1 MNALTRR
8 FTAAV
13 LVALLALAAGC
24 ATVQMASP
32 EDDARGKTFAV
43 RAGKA
48 NLYVYRNETFGA
60 AIPMTVSLDGR
71 VAGQSAAQTYFLF
84 EVDPG
89 THEVASHAEDASTLK
104 VTAEA
109 GKSVYVWQEVKMGFW
124 MARSLLQQV
133 DEETGRK
140 GVAECTRAKSNF

>member
-8 FTAAV
+8 FSAAV

-48 NLYVYRNETFGA
+48 NL
-60 AIPMTVSLDGR
+60 
-71 VAGQSAAQTYFLF
+71 
-84 EVDPG
+84 
-89 THEVASHAEDASTLK
+89 
-104 VTAEA
+104 
-109 GKSVYVWQEVKMGFW
+109 
-124 MARSLLQQV
+124 
-133 DEETGRK
+133 
-140 GVAECTRAKSNF
+140 

>member
-43 RAGKA
+43 R
-48 NLYVYRNETFGA
+48 
-60 AIPMTVSLDGR
+60 
-71 VAGQSAAQTYFLF
+71 AAQTYFLF

-124 MARSLLQQV
+124 MAHSLLQQV

-140 GVAECTRAKSNF
+140 GVAECARAKSNF